1 MKSNTQI
8 QIKEANKMTNQEV
21 INEGIKLGQALA
33 GTDEVQARR
42 IELGLNDKQAENF
55 WWAFHSERALAYKK
69 G

>member
-1 MKSNTQI
+1 
-8 QIKEANKMTNQEV
+8 MTNQEV

-55 WWAFHSERALAYKK
+55 WWAFHSERALAYKR